1 MWELPQVGCDAAAV
15 KLHALLPCCRLAAA
29 IVFRLEAAADVL
41 TICGPC
47 SGAATAYTRVRRDQ
61 RGVNTAQRSFASADN
76 VIPSLQVKATTKDGA
91 ELPVEA
97 ILLHPADEKAA
108 PGPVILCP
116 HGGPHSAYP
125 ASWQLPFAFLV
136 GGLGY
141 RAVLVNFR
149 GSTGKTRSQSVG
161 PG

>member
-1 MWELPQVGCDAAAV
+1 M
-15 KLHALLPCCRLAAA
+15 
-29 IVFRLEAAADVL
+29 
-41 TICGPC
+41 
-47 SGAATAYTRVRRDQ
+47 
-61 RGVNTAQRSFASADN
+61 AQRSFASAGQCL
-76 VIPSLQVKATTKDGA
+76 PSPALQVKATTKAGA

-97 ILLHPADEKAA
+97 ILLHPAAAKAA
-108 PGPVILCP
+108 PGPAILCP

-125 ASWQLPFAFLV
+125 ASWQLAFAFLV

-149 GSTGKTRSQSVG
+149 GSTGETCSQSDG